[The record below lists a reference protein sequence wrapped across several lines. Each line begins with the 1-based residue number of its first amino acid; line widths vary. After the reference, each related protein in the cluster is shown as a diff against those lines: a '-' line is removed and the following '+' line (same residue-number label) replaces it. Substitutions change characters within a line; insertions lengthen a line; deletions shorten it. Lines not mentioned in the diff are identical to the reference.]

1 MLLILL
7 ISLIIFSIYSKRFY
21 EHFAS
26 YKSHLVQLKKEVVNP
41 IVIAVGNENEYISN
55 FSKTYSYK
63 FPMLRYNNPGGTYDN
78 LKLIDEGKCDMCI
91 TQLEMA
97 EALYKG
103 KTPYTSKN
111 KDIRIVCN
119 LNDVSLLFMAN
130 RNLKIG
136 DVITYIDEETKEKK
150 VSVRNSYVHLTLGQ
164 LQTYSQTY
172 PLTLAVDNSDKA
184 TYHIVMKILLL
195 YKFNMDNVTI
205 LEEDIFNDDGILT
218 QFQNGEIDMIVANIV
233 HPDDRI
239 KELYQQYKVQFVG
252 IEDLNLEN
260 LHVKSP
266 YYKRGSLNL
275 MEYDVELFKTRM
287 LDVFSCPLCIVCNST
302 IDDTTIYRF
311 VNGLFENIEYLHKN
325 YKKINK
331 QVYED
336 NIGGLLAN
344 MDYYKIRT
352 YKDTSGRQIESLL
365 PSSFYNIKSLIPIHE
380 GTKSYLKEI
389 GLITYIDNDACKN
402 YLPDGNPNNTRNF
415 FENCNSNP
423 DLSQTRHYGHGHF

>member
-1 MLLILL
+1 MFEFKYVFILL
-7 ISLIIFSIYSKRFY
+7 IIIVSLIIVSIYTKRFY

-26 YKSHLVQLKKEVVNP
+26 YRSHLVQLKKEVTNP

-63 FPMLRYNNPGGTYDN
+63 FPMLIYNNQGSSFEN
-78 LKLIDEGKCDMCI
+78 LKLLDEDKCDMCI

-97 EALYKG
+97 ENLYKG
-103 KTPYTSKN
+103 QEPYISKN

-119 LNDVSLLFMAN
+119 LNDLSLLFMAN
-130 RNLKIG
+130 RNFKI
-136 DVITYIDEETKEKK
+136 DDTESDI
-150 VSVRNSYVHLTLGQ
+150 NSYIHLTLGNIRD
-164 LQTYSQTY
+164 YSEPITI
-172 PLTLAVDNSDKA
+172 AVDNSDKA
-184 TYHIVMKILLL
+184 TYHIVMKVLYL
-195 YKFNMDNVTI
+195 YKFNMDNITV
-205 LEEDIFNDDGILT
+205 LEEDIFNDDGLLT
-218 QFQNGEIDMIVANIV
+218 QFQNGEIDILVANII

-239 KELYQQYKVQFVG
+239 KELYQQYKVQFIG
-252 IEDLNLEN
+252 NEDLDLAN

-275 MEYDVELFKTRM
+275 MDYEVELFKTRM
-287 LDVFSCPLCIVCNST
+287 LDVFSCPLTIVCNSSV
-302 IDDTTIYRF
+302 DDTTIYRF

-325 YKKINK
+325 FKKINK
-331 QVYED
+331 KVEED
-336 NIGGLLAN
+336 DIGGLLAN

-352 YKDTSGRQIESLL
+352 YKDTTGRQIESLL

-389 GLITYIDNDACKN
+389 GLITYNEVDGCKN
-402 YLPDGNPNNTRNF
+402 YLPDGNPNNMRNF

-423 DLSQTRHYGHGHF
+423 ELSQTRHYGHGHF

>member
-1 MLLILL
+1 MLLVILL
-7 ISLIIFSIYSKRFY
+7 SFIILSLYTKRFY

-26 YKSHLVQLKKEVVNP
+26 YRSHLVQLKKEVTNP
-41 IVIAVGNENEYISN
+41 IVIAVGNENDYISN
-55 FSKTYSYK
+55 FSKAYSYK
-63 FPMLRYNNPGGTYDN
+63 FPMLRYNNQGSTYEN
-78 LKLIDEGKCDMCI
+78 LKLLDEGKCDMCI

-97 EALYKG
+97 ENLYKG
-103 KTPYTSKN
+103 QDPYISKN

-119 LNDVSLLFMAN
+119 LNDISLLFMAN
-130 RNLKIG
+130 RNFK
-136 DVITYIDEETKEKK
+136 IDETESD
-150 VSVRNSYVHLTLGQ
+150 VNSYIHLTLGNIRDY
-164 LQTYSQTY
+164 TEPITI
-172 PLTLAVDNSDKA
+172 AVDNSDKA
-184 TYHIVMKILLL
+184 TYHIVMKILYL
-195 YKFNMDNVTI
+195 YKFNMDNITV

-218 QFQNGEIDMIVANIV
+218 QFQNGEIDIIVANIV

-239 KELYQQYKVQFVG
+239 KELYQQYKVQFIG
-252 IEDLNLEN
+252 NEDLDLEN

-275 MEYDVELFKTRM
+275 MDYDVELFKTRM
-287 LDVFSCPLCIVCNST
+287 LDVFSCPLTIVCNSSV
-302 IDDTTIYRF
+302 DNTTVYRF

-325 YKKINK
+325 FKKINK
-331 QVYED
+331 QVEED
-336 NIGGLLAN
+336 DIGGLLAN

-389 GLITYIDNDACKN
+389 GLITYNDVDGCKN
-402 YLPDGNPNNTRNF
+402 YLPDGNPNNMRNF

>member
-1 MLLILL
+1 MFEFKYVFVLVVILL
-7 ISLIIFSIYSKRFY
+7 SLIIFSIYTKRFY

-26 YKSHLVQLKKEVVNP
+26 YRSHLVQLKKEVTNP

-63 FPMLRYNNPGGTYDN
+63 FPMLRYNNQGSSFEN
-78 LKLIDEGKCDMCI
+78 LKLLDEDKCDMCI

-97 EALYKG
+97 ENLYKG
-103 KTPYTSKN
+103 QEPYISKN

-119 LNDVSLLFMAN
+119 LNDLSLLFMAN
-130 RNLKIG
+130 RNFKIDDTES
-136 DVITYIDEETKEKK
+136 DV
-150 VSVRNSYVHLTLGQ
+150 NSYIHLTLGNIRD
-164 LQTYSQTY
+164 YSEPITI
-172 PLTLAVDNSDKA
+172 AVDNSDKA
-184 TYHIVMKILLL
+184 TYHIVMKMLYL
-195 YKFNMDNVTI
+195 YKFNMDNITV

-218 QFQNGEIDMIVANIV
+218 QFQNSEIDILVANIV

-239 KELYQQYKVQFVG
+239 KELYQQYKVQFIG
-252 IEDLNLEN
+252 NEDLELEN

-266 YYKRGSLNL
+266 YYTRGSLNL
-275 MEYDVELFKTRM
+275 MDYEVELFKTRM
-287 LDVFSCPLCIVCNST
+287 LDVFSCPLSIICNSSV
-302 IDDTTIYRF
+302 DNTTIYRF

-325 YKKINK
+325 FKKINK
-331 QVYED
+331 KVEED
-336 NIGGLLAN
+336 DIGGLLAN

-352 YKDTSGRQIESLL
+352 YKDTTGRQIESLL

-389 GLITYIDNDACKN
+389 GLITYKDIDGCKN
-402 YLPDGNPNNTRNF
+402 YLPDGNPNNMRNF

-423 DLSQTRHYGHGHF
+423 ELSQTRHYGHGHF